1 MGSEYSIMSPANKKW
16 HFYGRSKNKSKRV
29 KRDNFKFLVFTLLE
43 TKILAVRKFSITPSI
58 REISPY
64 VNENKYLE
72 FKAKIAKMRT
82 RENLNDF
89 YVLYNRQKGRCEF
102 CNRPMEFESI
112 VEETKQESLEIHHI
126 KPLNIGGVHKGYSN
140 KSLLHESCHKRVHQ
154 IFGKK
159 QITKL
164 FFRKF

>member
-1 MGSEYSIMSPANKKW
+1 MGSEYSVMSPVNRKW

-29 KRDNFKFLVFTLLE
+29 KGDNFKFLTFTLLE
-43 TKILAVRKFSITPSI
+43 TKILAARKFSITPSI

-64 VNENKYLE
+64 IKEDEYLK
-72 FKAKIAKMRT
+72 FKAKITKART
-82 RENLNDF
+82 RESSNDF

-102 CNRPMEFESI
+102 CNRFMEFESI
-112 VEETKQESLEIHHI
+112 EKETKPENLEIHHI

-140 KSLLHESCHKRVHQ
+140 KSLLHESCHKRIHR

-164 FFRKF
+164 PFKKF